1 MKWQNE
7 TSRQHFLP
15 QVEQR
20 FNAINP
26 QAAIKKQRIYP
37 FEIVNREAFELRLL
51 NPKGQPISNALAY
64 PDLFS
69 FDVEEDT
76 NIRSNF
82 ENAFNRYESNVK
94 THTES
99 LIYKL
104 NMGQKNMNVND
115 EVVNLFTAK
124 LLNYTRNPFSIHK
137 VLNTFG
143 VLTNYVPATPEHQI
157 AFERILNGRKP
168 HQARLCQELGI
179 TDVEY
184 EKWLRM
190 LFMLFIPSGDGEL
203 NMLESIVK
211 DNFINFEHEIIVLVS
226 LYTDARCLLSDR
238 SFSTN
243 TDRPG
248 VDGFDFNLSSRAFI
262 RYLFADIDAVAPP
275 NTPPVYLEN
284 LKNELKNLP
293 RPIQLHYC
301 VDNMELL
308 GGFNRNVVY
317 QSYRHVYCAFKP
329 PFILWRAAICNV
341 SIAA

>member
-7 TSRQHFLP
+7 TYRQHFIP

-26 QAAIKKQRIYP
+26 QASIKKQRIYL
-37 FEIVNREAFELRLL
+37 FKIINREALKLRLL
-51 NPKGQPISNALAY
+51 NHKGQPISNALAY
-64 PDLFS
+64 HDLFS
-69 FDVEEDT
+69 FDVDKNT

-82 ENAFNRYESNVK
+82 EDAFNFYESSIK
-94 THTES
+94 TQTES
-99 LIYKL
+99 LIHKL
-104 NMGQKNMNVND
+104 TAGQKDMNVND
-115 EVVNLFTAK
+115 EIVNLFIAK

-143 VLTNYVPATPEHQI
+143 VLTNYVPATSEHQMT
-157 AFERILNGRKP
+157 FERILNGRKP

-179 TDVEY
+179 TDAEY

-211 DNFINFEHEIIVLVS
+211 GSFINFEQEITVLIS
-226 LYTDARCLLSDR
+226 LYTEARCLLSDR

-243 TDRPG
+243 IRRSG
-248 VDGFDFNLSSRAFI
+248 MDGFDFNLSSHAFI

-275 NTPPVYLEN
+275 NTPPEYLEH
-284 LKNELKNLP
+284 LKNERKKLP
-293 RPIQLHYC
+293 RSIQLHYC

-308 GGFNRNVVY
+308 GGFNRNVIY
-317 QSYRHVYCAFKP
+317 QSYRHVYCASKS
-329 PFILWRAAICNV
+329 PFIL
-341 SIAA
+341 

>member
-1 MKWQNE
+1 MKKWQNE
-7 TSRQHFLP
+7 TFRQHFIP

-26 QAAIKKQRIYP
+26 QAAPKNQRIYP
-37 FEIVNREAFELRLL
+37 FEIVNREAHELRLL
-51 NPKGQPISNALAY
+51 NPNGQPISAALAY

-82 ENAFNRYESNVK
+82 ENAFNLYESNVK
-94 THTES
+94 AHTES
-99 LIYKL
+99 LIRKL
-104 NMGQKNMNVND
+104 TSGQSDINVNE

-124 LLNYTRNPFSIHK
+124 LLNYIRNPFSIHK
-137 VLNTFG
+137 ALNTFG
-143 VLTNYVPATPEHQI
+143 VVTDYVPATPKHQI
-157 AFERILNGRKP
+157 TFERILNGRKP
-168 HQARLCQELGI
+168 HQAHLCQELGI
-179 TDVEY
+179 TDAEY

-190 LFMLFIPSGDGEL
+190 LFMLFVPSGDGEL
-203 NMLESIVK
+203 NMLESVVK
-211 DNFINFEHEIIVLVS
+211 GSFINAEHEIVVLVS
-226 LYTDARCLLSDR
+226 LYSDARCLLSDR

-248 VDGFDFNLSSRAFI
+248 VDSFDFNLSSRAFI

-275 NTPPVYLEN
+275 NTPAEYLAN
-284 LKNELKNLP
+284 LKNEYKKLP

-301 VDNMELL
+301 IDNMELL

-317 QSYRHVYCAFKP
+317 QSYRQVYCASQQ
-329 PFILWRAAICNV
+329 PFIM
-341 SIAA
+341 

>member
-7 TSRQHFLP
+7 TSWQHFLP

-26 QAAIKKQRIYP
+26 QAAKTKQKIYS
-37 FEIVNREAFELRLL
+37 FEIVNREALELRLL
-51 NPKGQPISNALAY
+51 NSKGHPISNTLAY

-69 FDVEEDT
+69 FDVEKGTD
-76 NIRSNF
+76 IRSNF

-99 LIYKL
+99 LICKL
-104 NMGQKNMNVND
+104 TTGQKNIDVNE

-124 LLNYTRNPFSIHK
+124 LLNFTRNPFSIHK

-143 VLTNYVPATPEHQI
+143 LLANYVPATPEHQI
-157 AFERILNGRKP
+157 TFERILNGRKP
-168 HQARLCQELGI
+168 HQAHLCQELGI
-179 TDVEY
+179 TDAEY

-203 NMLESIVK
+203 NMLEGIVK
-211 DNFINFEHEIIVLVS
+211 AYFINLEHQIGVLVC
-226 LYTDARCLLSDR
+226 LYTDACCLLSDR

-243 TDRPG
+243 INQPG
-248 VDGFDFNLSSRAFI
+248 MNGFDFNLSSRAFI
-262 RYLFADIDAVAPP
+262 RYIFAENNALLPP
-275 NTPPVYLEN
+275 NTLPVYLEN
-284 LKNELKNLP
+284 YKNAYKKLP
-293 RPIQLHYC
+293 RSIQLNYC
-301 VDNMELL
+301 VDNKELL

-317 QSYRHVYCAFKP
+317 QSCRHVFCASKP
-329 PFILWRAAICNV
+329 PFIF
-341 SIAA
+341 